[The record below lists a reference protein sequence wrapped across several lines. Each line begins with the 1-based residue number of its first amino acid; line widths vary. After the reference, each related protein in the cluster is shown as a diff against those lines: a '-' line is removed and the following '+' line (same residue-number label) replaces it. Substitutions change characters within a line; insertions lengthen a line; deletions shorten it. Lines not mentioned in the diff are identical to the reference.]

1 MRDWIGSSFESET
14 NAMPEPEVVIDV
26 DEVSY
31 TYAPEMP
38 LALDH
43 VSLQIHKGDFLAL
56 LGQNGAGKTTLA
68 KTFNGLLLPTSG
80 SVYVGGLDTQKARV
94 SSLAARVGYCYQNPD
109 HQIFNRTVYT
119 EAAFGPRNLCL
130 PAAEVAARVD
140 HALQLVDLADKKD
153 AYPFLLGKGERQKL
167 AVASV
172 LAMGSPTL
180 VVDEPTTG
188 LDLPGIRSIMTLL
201 RDWNQL
207 EERTIVIIT
216 HDLHIVAEYVPRTV
230 VMAQGKIVADGPTRS
245 ILSDGAALATAGLKP
260 PQITRVAQRL
270 SHHGIPPDIMTV
282 DEMLAC
288 LRTAFSRNEDA
299 RTSQEGVSDASRL

>member
-1 MRDWIGSSFESET
+1 M
-14 NAMPEPEVVIDV
+14 AEPDVVIDV

-31 TYAPEMP
+31 AYATDMP

-43 VSLQIHKGDFLAL
+43 VSLQIRKGDFLAL

-68 KTFNGLLLPTSG
+68 KTFNGLLLPSRG
-80 SVYVGGLDTQKARV
+80 SVYVVGQDTRNATV

-109 HQIFNRTVYT
+109 HQIFNTTVYR
-119 EAAFGPRNLCL
+119 EASYGPRNLGL
-130 PAAEVAARVD
+130 PPNEVAARVD
-140 HALQLVDLADKKD
+140 HALQLVGLADKKD

-172 LAMGSPTL
+172 LAMGSPIL

-188 LDLPGIRSIMTLL
+188 LDLHGIRSIMTLL
-201 RDWNQL
+201 RQWNQI
-207 EERTIVIIT
+207 EGRTIVIIT

-245 ILSDGAALATAGLKP
+245 ILSDGAALATTGLKP

-270 SHHGIPPDIMTV
+270 SHHGIPPDVMTV

-288 LRTAFSRNEDA
+288 LRTALSSNENA
-299 RTSQEGVSDASRL
+299 RTSQEGVSDAGWLQHLH

>member
-1 MRDWIGSSFESET
+1 MV
-14 NAMPEPEVVIDV
+14 EPEVAINV

-31 TYAPEMP
+31 TYEPDMP
-38 LALDH
+38 LALDR

-68 KTFNGLLLPTSG
+68 KTFNGLLRPTAG
-80 SVYVGGLDTQKARV
+80 SVSVGGLDIRNATV

-109 HQIFNRTVYT
+109 HQIFNRTVSM
-119 EAAFGPRNLCL
+119 EAAFGPRNLGL
-130 PAAEVAARVD
+130 SPNEVSARVD
-140 HALQLVDLADKKD
+140 HALELVGLANKKD

-172 LAMGSPTL
+172 LAMGSPIL

-188 LDLPGIRSIMTLL
+188 LDLHGTRSIMTLL
-201 RDWNQL
+201 QQWNQS

-216 HDLHIVAEYVPRTV
+216 HDLHIVAEYIPRTV
-230 VMAQGKIVADGPTRS
+230 VMVQGKIVADGPTRS
-245 ILSDGAALATAGLKP
+245 ILSDGAALAATGLKP

-270 SHHGIPPDIMTV
+270 NHHGVPPDVMTV
-282 DEMLAC
+282 DEMLEYLHA
-288 LRTAFSRNEDA
+288 AFSGSEDA
-299 RTSQEGVSDASRL
+299 RSSLPGRSF

>member
-1 MRDWIGSSFESET
+1 MRTWIDFSCERET
-14 NAMPEPEVVIDV
+14 DAMAEPEVVIDV

-31 TYAPEMP
+31 TYAPDMP

-43 VSLQIHKGDFLAL
+43 VSLQIQKGDFLAL

-68 KTFNGLLLPTSG
+68 KTFNGLLLPIRG
-80 SVYVGGLDTQKARV
+80 SVYVSGQDTRNATV

-109 HQIFNRTVYT
+109 HQIFNTTVYR
-119 EAAFGPRNLCL
+119 EASFGPRNLGL
-130 PAAEVAARVD
+130 PPNEVAARVD
-140 HALQLVDLADKKD
+140 HALQLVGLADKKD

-172 LAMGSPTL
+172 LAMGSPIL

-188 LDLPGIRSIMTLL
+188 LDLHGIRSIMTLL
-201 RDWNQL
+201 RQWNQV
-207 EERTIVIIT
+207 EGRTIVIIT
-216 HDLHIVAEYVPRTV
+216 HDLHIVAEYVPRTL

-245 ILSDGAALATAGLKP
+245 ILSDGAALATTGLKP

-270 SHHGIPPDIMTV
+270 SHHGIPPDVMTV

-288 LRTAFSRNEDA
+288 LRTALSSNVVPRFIVGNS
-299 RTSQEGVSDASRL
+299 